1 MKVGKFGTGN
11 LFIIVVVHGK
21 ETKKIM
27 EKKLAT
33 TADFGKSSER

>member
-21 ETKKIM
+21 ENKENDGKKAS
-27 EKKLAT
+27 KNC
-33 TADFGKSSER
+33 